1 VVLERLRPLKPQQK
15 RTIGG
20 ASRLRCEVKINVVTE
35 SLKKNALFSSLTAEN
50 FRQVREKVVI
60 KNFKKN
66 EIMLHEENTSDFM
79 YIILEGEAKVVQTT
93 EKGKE
98 ILISMHQKD
107 DFFGELSLI
116 DGKTAP
122 ATVYATKNSVIAIV
136 SRADFFSLLYNQSK
150 VLDNLLRIL
159 CARLRESMKKIQ
171 MLNFNNASQRIKM
184 LFLLLSENY
193 GEKNPAGTLLKL
205 KLIHQDI
212 ADMTGLTRETVT
224 RVLDKW
230 QRSGEIQVLKDKC
243 ILLKPEFES
252 ISF

>member
-1 VVLERLRPLKPQQK
+1 
-15 RTIGG
+15 
-20 ASRLRCEVKINVVTE
+20 VKEDSKIE
-35 SLKKNALFSSLTAEN
+35 SLRKTDLFSSLTSAEL
-50 FRQVREKVVI
+50 RQIRENIII

-66 EIMLHEENTSDFM
+66 EIILREEKTSEFM
-79 YIILEGEAKVVQTT
+79 YIILDGGVKVVQLT
-93 EKGKE
+93 EGGKE
-98 ILISMHQKD
+98 IIVTVHQSG

-122 ATVYATKNSVIAIV
+122 ATVCSTKHSIIAII
-136 SRADFFSLLYNQSK
+136 SRKDFYSLLYNQNK
-150 VLDNLLRIL
+150 VLDNVLRIF
-159 CARLRESMKKIQ
+159 CSRLRESMKKIQ

-184 LFLLLSENY
+184 LFLMLSENY
-193 GEKNPAGTLLKL
+193 GEKRPEGTILKI

-230 QRSGEIQVLKDKC
+230 QRSGEIQVLKDKL

-252 ISF
+252 IAF